1 MYLFIES
8 LKGLFHY
15 NGSIYLQHFF
25 LFLSLVNLVSEL
37 FRHLQN
43 NAGTKKKAGLE
54 EMGH

>member
-15 NGSIYLQHFF
+15 NGSIYLQH
-25 LFLSLVNLVSEL
+25 
-37 FRHLQN
+37 
-43 NAGTKKKAGLE
+43 NAVTKKKAGLE